1 MVFSTKYLFICR
13 YKQRVKALNVKNV
26 GKIVSS
32 RIFAVTVHPAE
43 EKTVAFISGKH
54 GDIGVWDV
62 VSNRQK

>member
-1 MVFSTKYLFICR
+1 MIFSTKYIFPCR
-13 YKQRVKALNVKNV
+13 DKQRVKALKVKNV

-43 EKTVAFISGKH
+43 EKTVAFVSGKH

-62 VSNRQK
+62 VST